1 MPTPTGRNDPLALW
15 HRQPGNSL
23 PTVDETSSRQWLDRQ
38 RVDDVGRSALR
49 CTALGLTDGTE
60 LSRLDDAQLNDYLFA
75 ALMAGRLRPAAEAPV
90 VLRQLTQTA
99 QPAAAPR
106 LTPAASSPRAPTA
119 ETSTPAAES
128 TFEPNLDAGAQI
140 AVLKQAARDGVPFCE
155 ECAKSTAKRS
165 LAEAPG

>member
-1 MPTPTGRNDPLALW
+1 MSTPTGRNVPLALW
-15 HRQPGNSL
+15 HRRPGNSM
-23 PTVDETSSRQWLDRQ
+23 PTVDETSNRQWLDRQ

-60 LSRLDDAQLNDYLFA
+60 LSRLDDAQLNDHLFA
-75 ALMAGRLRPAAEAPV
+75 ALMAGRLRAAVDAPV
-90 VLRQLTQTA
+90 VLRQLTQTT

-119 ETSTPAAES
+119 ATSAPAAES
-128 TFEPNLDAGAQI
+128 TFEPNLDVAAQV
-140 AVLKQAARDGVPFCE
+140 AVLKRAAQDGVPFCE
-155 ECAKSTAKRS
+155 ECAKSAATRT

>member
-60 LSRLDDAQLNDYLFA
+60 LSPALGIGALPGEDGRFVVTHDA
-75 ALMAGRLRPAAEAPV
+75 ALGLISFVLVYGGR
-90 VLRQLTQTA
+90 
-99 QPAAAPR
+99 
-106 LTPAASSPRAPTA
+106 
-119 ETSTPAAES
+119 ET
-128 TFEPNLDAGAQI
+128 
-140 AVLKQAARDGVPFCE
+140 
-155 ECAKSTAKRS
+155 
-165 LAEAPG
+165 

>member
-1 MPTPTGRNDPLALW
+1 M
-15 HRQPGNSL
+15 

-49 CTALGLTDGTE
+49 CTAQGLTEGTE
-60 LSRLDDAQLNDYLFA
+60 LSRLDDAQLNDLLFA

-99 QPAAAPR
+99 QPATAPR

-119 ETSTPAAES
+119 ATSAPAAES
-128 TFEPNLDAGAQI
+128 TFEPNLDVAAQV
-140 AVLKQAARDGVPFCE
+140 AVLKQAAQDGVPFCE
-155 ECAKSTAKRS
+155 ECAKPTAKRS